1 MTAPGR
7 LLDPNALRARARRL
21 ALLVFDVDGV
31 LTDGRL
37 YFGPDGEQLKVF
49 HTLDGHGI
57 KLLARNGVMPA
68 VITGR
73 NSPMVQRRMTD
84 LGMEHVIQG
93 REDKR
98 EALSELAST
107 LELPPERIGY
117 AGDDVPD
124 VGAMEWVSLAFSV
137 PGAHSAAR
145 EAAHYVTRA
154 GGGEGAAREICDLV
168 LDARGAFR

>member
-1 MTAPGR
+1 MTSPGR
-7 LLDPNALRARARRL
+7 PLDPNAFRARARRL

-37 YFGPDGEQLKVF
+37 YYGPQGEQLKVF

-57 KLLARNGVMPA
+57 KLLARAGVVPA

-73 NSPMVQRRMTD
+73 NSPMVQHRMTE

-98 EALSELAST
+98 EALAELASA
-107 LELPPERIGY
+107 LELQPERIGY
-117 AGDDVPD
+117 AGDDMPD
-124 VGAMEWVSLAFSV
+124 VAAMEWVSLAFSV
-137 PGAHSAAR
+137 PGAHAAAR
-145 EAAHYVTRA
+145 KAAHHVTRA
-154 GGGEGAAREICDLV
+154 GGGQGAAREICDLV
-168 LDARGAFR
+168 LDAREPPQ